1 MLDTVVRKKKKGITL
16 DFVKLDT
23 KKEITQLVI
32 IKPTSA
38 GWWCPPKMPAPIIPG
53 ARSAVQGH
61 PRDPGNWRQ
70 AGLLRSFLKN

>member
-1 MLDTVVRKKKKGITL
+1 M
-16 DFVKLDT
+16 KLDT
-23 KKEITQLVI
+23 KKEITQLII

-38 GWWCPPKMPAPIIPG
+38 GWWCLPKMPAPIIPE
-53 ARSAVQGH
+53 ARSAVQGR